1 MGGRD
6 PPPRMRRGARARPT
20 MDRDL
25 PGGDARH
32 YPHPEGPAMRRL
44 AQSLVWPVIILAAAG
59 LAAGCGS
66 NVKGVVAS
74 LAPSRS
80 ISISPSGGGTP
91 SASLAP
97 TVSPSEAISPTP
109 SPAAPTAAATPT
121 AAVAPPAQATAT
133 QPATT
138 AEPGSGL
145 LWLWIVLAAV
155 VLLGL
160 ILLVARRARHRSAA
174 VAGWRSRVIDVY
186 ARGAALCDA
195 ISVAE
200 RPGGLAADDAQA
212 RWLDIQ
218 RRADDLAQAL
228 YALREAA
235 PDEDSR
241 GRVAATIA
249 SLQSVRSAMD
259 AERVPGGAGAAQ
271 AEVVRSRVRFFEAS
285 LRALRS
291 PGEPVP

>member
-1 MGGRD
+1 
-6 PPPRMRRGARARPT
+6 
-20 MDRDL
+20 MDRDPL
-25 PGGDARH
+25 DGNGER
-32 YPHPEGPAMRRL
+32 YPEGPAMRRL
-44 AQSLVWPVIILAAAG
+44 AQRLSWLVIILAAAG

-66 NVKGVVAS
+66 TAKGVVAS

-80 ISISPSGGGTP
+80 NSVLPSGGGGTSLAPPVSPSQVITPAPSPAVTSAGPTP
-91 SASLAP
+91 SA
-97 TVSPSEAISPTP
+97 
-109 SPAAPTAAATPT
+109 
-121 AAVAPPAQATAT
+121 AVVPPPQATAT
-133 QPATT
+133 HPATT
-138 AEPGSGL
+138 EPASSL
-145 LWLWIVLAAV
+145 LWLWIVLGA
-155 VLLGL
+155 LLLLAL
-160 ILLVARRARHRSAA
+160 ILVVARTARHRSAA
-174 VAGWRSRVIDVY
+174 AGAWRSKVIDVY

-200 RPGGLAADDAQA
+200 RPGGIAADDAQA

-218 RRADDLAQAL
+218 RRADDLTQAL

-241 GRVAATIA
+241 ARVAATLA

-271 AEVVRSRVRFFEAS
+271 ADVVRSRVRFFEDS

-291 PGEPVP
+291 PDQRAR

>member
-1 MGGRD
+1 
-6 PPPRMRRGARARPT
+6 
-20 MDRDL
+20 
-25 PGGDARH
+25 
-32 YPHPEGPAMRRL
+32 MRRL
-44 AQSLVWPVIILAAAG
+44 ARSLVWPVVILAAAG
-59 LAAGCGS
+59 LVAGCGS
-66 NVKGVVAS
+66 TVKGVVAS

-80 ISISPSGGGTP
+80 IRVSPSGGGSA

-97 TVSPSEAISPTP
+97 TVSPTQAITPTP
-109 SPAAPTAAATPT
+109 SPAASATPS
-121 AAVAPPAQATAT
+121 AAVVPPAQPSATHSASS
-133 QPATT
+133 PATT
-138 AEPGSGL
+138 PEPGHGL
-145 LWLWIVLAAV
+145 LWLWIALAAV
-155 VLLGL
+155 LLLGL

-174 VAGWRSRVIDVY
+174 AAEWRSKVIDVY

-241 GRVAATIA
+241 ARVAATLA

-259 AERVPGGAGAAQ
+259 AERIPGGAGAAQ
-271 AEVVRSRVRFFEAS
+271 ADVVRSRVRFFEAS

-291 PGEPVP
+291 PG

>member
-1 MGGRD
+1 
-6 PPPRMRRGARARPT
+6 
-20 MDRDL
+20 
-25 PGGDARH
+25 
-32 YPHPEGPAMRRL
+32 MRRL
-44 AQSLVWPVIILAAAG
+44 AHRLSWPVIILAAAG

-66 NVKGVVAS
+66 TGQGVIAS

-80 ISISPSGGGTP
+80 ISISPSGGVSP

-97 TVSPSEAISPTP
+97 PVNPSQAISPTP
-109 SPAAPTAAATPT
+109 SPTAAATPS
-121 AAVAPPAQATAT
+121 AAVVPPAQATT
-133 QPATT
+133 QPASSPATST
-138 AEPGSGL
+138 EPGHSL

-155 VLLGL
+155 LLLGL
-160 ILLVARRARHRSAA
+160 ILLVARSSRHRSAA
-174 VAGWRSRVIDVY
+174 AAAWRSKVIDVY

-200 RPGGLAADDAQA
+200 RPGGIAADDAQA

-218 RRADDLAQAL
+218 RRTDDLTQAL

-235 PDEDSR
+235 PDEDKR
-241 GRVAATIA
+241 ARVATTLA

-271 AEVVRSRVRFFEAS
+271 ADVVRSRVLFFEAS

-291 PGEPVP
+291 PDEPAR

>member
-1 MGGRD
+1 
-6 PPPRMRRGARARPT
+6 
-20 MDRDL
+20 
-25 PGGDARH
+25 
-32 YPHPEGPAMRRL
+32 MRRL
-44 AQSLVWPVIILAAAG
+44 ARSLVWPVVILAAAG
-59 LAAGCGS
+59 LATGCGS
-66 NVKGVVAS
+66 TVKGVVAS

-80 ISISPSGGGTP
+80 IRVSPSGGGSA

-97 TVSPSEAISPTP
+97 TVSPTQAIIPTP
-109 SPAAPTAAATPT
+109 SPAASTAAATPS
-121 AAVAPPAQATAT
+121 AAVVPPAQASATHTASS
-133 QPATT
+133 PATT
-138 AEPGSGL
+138 PEPGHGL
-145 LWLWIVLAAV
+145 LWLWIALAAV
-155 VLLGL
+155 LLLGL

-174 VAGWRSRVIDVY
+174 AAEWRSKVIDVY

-241 GRVAATIA
+241 ARVAATLA

-259 AERVPGGAGAAQ
+259 AERIPGGAGAAQ
-271 AEVVRSRVRFFEAS
+271 ADVVRSRVRFFEAS

-291 PGEPVP
+291 PG